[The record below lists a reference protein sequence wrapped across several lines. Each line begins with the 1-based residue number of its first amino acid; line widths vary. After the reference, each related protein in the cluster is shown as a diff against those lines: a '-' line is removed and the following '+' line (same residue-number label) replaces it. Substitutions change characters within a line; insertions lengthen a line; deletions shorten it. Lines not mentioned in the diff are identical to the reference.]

1 MRCML
6 YYRRAFFS
14 KQGVCCI
21 LCGNI
26 FTTWG
31 AFFSTY
37 AHISRYTTISLQSL
51 LSLYAVL
58 FSCEKRCA
66 LAYLLYAVL
75 LSPIVCSAFSVIF
88 VGPRSRLTEARPTV

>member
-1 MRCML
+1 MGC
-6 YYRRAFFS
+6 FF
-14 KQGVCCI
+14 Q
-21 LCGNI
+21 
-26 FTTWG
+26 
-31 AFFSTY
+31 Y
-37 AHISRYTTISLQSL
+37 DAHISRYTTISLQSL